1 MDLKKNTDLKKRLL
15 ETCLELLN
23 QRIDIAR
30 KAMEDAQE
38 AANSEEK
45 STAGDKY
52 DTSRAMSQNLRD
64 MNAKQLQE
72 ALKDLGILQQIN
84 PLLTFQE
91 VRPGSIV
98 YTKAGNYFVSIS
110 SGKITVEGNTY
121 FAVSPSSPIVQAMLN
136 KRIGESFSFRDQS
149 NYIIDVF

>member
-1 MDLKKNTDLKKRLL
+1 MDLIKKTDLKKRLL
-15 ETCLELLN
+15 DTCLELLN
-23 QRIDIAR
+23 QRIDVAR

-72 ALKDLGILQQIN
+72 ALKDLGLLQQIN

-98 YTKAGNYFVSIS
+98 LTNSENYFISIS
-110 SGKITVEGNTY
+110 SGKINIDGITY

-136 KRIGESFSFRDQS
+136 KKTGDSFSFRDQTNHIS
-149 NYIIDVF
+149 EVF